1 MQKSKELFFFING
14 IVYSVIKEEQE
25 QYGIREKIKPV
36 TIDSQ
41 VNLAENDKG
50 SFYIQKE
57 WLEEC
62 AYGKGIFY
70 SEYDDDKNYTSNEDN
85 DSHWGESASG
95 EDESSASN
103 TGGGDYRIIFFLVF
117 PPFSPIFYCFFQAMR
132 KSFSRVSMLQNENN
146 GKRSNQPEEI

>member
-103 TGGGDYRIIFFLVF
+103 TGGGGLPYHIFFG
-117 PPFSPIFYCFFQAMR
+117 FSPFF
-132 KSFSRVSMLQNENN
+132 SDLLLLFSGYEKKLLQSIYVT
-146 GKRSNQPEEI
+146 KWKQW

>member
-57 WLEEC
+57 WLEGC

-85 DSHWGESASG
+85 GSHWGESPSG
-95 EDESSASN
+95 EDESSTSN
-103 TGGGDYRIIFFLVF
+103 TGGITVSYFF
-117 PPFSPIFYCFFQAMR
+117 
-132 KSFSRVSMLQNENN
+132 
-146 GKRSNQPEEI
+146 